1 MTRLQ
6 SSRFGH
12 ARIGILA
19 SKKAKEESPL
29 VLGDGLSEPYHKR
42 VLQMKKSYEAS
53 KAKKTYC
60 APKDD
65 IIPIGTAKKPNRF
78 YESL

>member
-19 SKKAKEESPL
+19 SKKAKDESPL
-29 VLGDGLSEPYHKR
+29 ILGDGLNEPYHKR
-42 VLQMKKSYEAS
+42 VLQMKKHYEAS

-60 APKDD
+60 APDDD
-65 IIPIGTAKKPNRF
+65 IVEIGSAKNSRHK
-78 YESL
+78 L